1 MQERL
6 TLRKPHEMPHRRCIE
21 QFKPSRDEADQ
32 WRLFSQFDVQEFCD
46 NIVEGMMK
54 ALKDVSK
61 SHKKSTTT
69 CAPVAESPIFI
80 SESSE
85 GKSENNLEELRKISD
100 SLPIFDEYDEEL
112 MKSLLVC
119 EDNCDLPFPESD
131 FMLDDEETN
140 GLTCFELEHPSSLI
154 LSSQDLEEEPFNY
167 PHQGPLLDTTMI

>member
-1 MQERL
+1 MEV
-6 TLRKPHEMPHRRCIE
+6 
-21 QFKPSRDEADQ
+21 
-32 WRLFSQFDVQEFCD
+32 FSQFDVQEFCD
-46 NIVEGMMK
+46 NIVEGMME

-80 SESSE
+80 SESSK

-112 MKSLLVC
+112 IKSLLIC